1 MGELQ
6 SEKKHLKK
14 KIAAIILMLC
24 LLVTLLPVEYYGIGA
39 LGDGSE
45 SGSQW
50 EVLSFS
56 ALAEE
61 VSTQTVAMGTPLEE
75 LNLPNMLTAVCR
87 QIKQGE
93 NVPET
98 ETQNAETETTEKTD
112 TETEVPDTEVPSET
126 PDTETEATDTEIPSE
141 MPDTETESQDP
152 SDTESE
158 TPEIPDTETPDTE
171 VPNIPDTETPD
182 APEIPDTETPET
194 PEIDTQPK
202 APDSE
207 ENSVQPEQTL
217 PPEEDGGSSAETS
230 TVKPVE
236 AEETTTVTIK
246 EHYAAPE
253 TNAYDQLVLN
263 DQNSVPQQTEAE
275 TITIEGIGW
284 TSSPEYNAAE
294 VGNYQFTPVLP
305 AGYSLAEGA
314 QLPTITVKVEENGIV
329 ALDEAIHIEDLPK
342 GTPECGTISED
353 TVWEAGTLT
362 NGELIVNAGVTLVL
376 NGTLT
381 IEGKVVISGGGV
393 IVRGNAD
400 ANFVVN
406 NGFSADLTLKN
417 ITIEGGNIPSEKSMI
432 EANRGF
438 VTLSSGSRIQNCVKS
453 TASGAALSATN
464 SNVVF
469 SDAVIENCSSA
480 EKGGA
485 VYLISG
491 RMNISSGTYSSN
503 RTTGESA
510 VGGGFLY
517 NSTAE
522 LNIYGG
528 SFLNNASSG
537 RGGCIYHDGTG
548 STKTKLYGG
557 YFQGNTSSYAG
568 SEGSGAVWNSAVSS
582 GSSMLSLSGTVQF
595 AGDGSNIS
603 GMDGIYL
610 DRQGDAP
617 RKMRISSTLSYP
629 VKIFLEAQ
637 DGAVIAEGENGYY
650 LSERDAKKIIFVNAG
665 SSESEWHARL
675 DAENNQII
683 ITEEDPEYDYYVYY
697 ISNGGQGTVKD
708 DEPHKSG
715 DTVTIKDAEGLKYPG
730 LIFIGWN
737 TQADGMGE
745 FYDGGDEYTLTE
757 DLNLYAI
764 FKRNLSGTFYSGSAN
779 QSVTIDGAR
788 NKRVITTP
796 ALEEMEGYTPLG
808 WSTNT
813 ESYTAEYP
821 EGIKVPLTEPV
832 AFYGIYKRDVTISYD
847 TQTEGDVLAS
857 QTESLFANVHETISY
872 QRPSFTLNAS
882 AERIGYKL
890 GGWNTKADGTGDSY
904 LAGSSLHFGRSTL
917 LYAEWIPNKDTKYT
931 VEYYMQNVAGDTYE
945 KDEDA
950 TEQHT
955 AVTESEVSVKPKN
968 ITGFVE
974 NTKHPSRL
982 AAGTVAADGSL
993 VLKLFYDRNI
1003 YEIDFDLNGGEGTAP
1018 EKQTVCYGGMLAEV
1032 EVPARTGY
1040 QFKGWYQDAA
1050 GTEGKR
1056 WDFEQTVDQNTK
1068 SAAATLYAKW
1078 ADETAPVLGEATFN
1092 EGYKNFLNQIIRKK
1106 NLIITIPVTEEGSGI
1121 KQADYTLTE
1130 DSSSTREKGTSI
1142 SGKADLETIDGQT
1155 MAKVV
1160 IDKDFSGIVS
1170 VTCTDNAG
1178 NISPEKAVTAA
1189 DGKIIVEDNAP
1200 EIRFSSVYGEL
1211 LDWFYD
1217 SAPIDVIV
1225 EDEETKDRG
1234 SLVSGG
1240 LSSVVYQIDG
1250 GEEIPVTDNFTEN
1263 RIVSC
1268 LFTVNLTGYDTHVL
1282 SVTATDNAG
1291 NTTTKQVTV
1300 EVRRQKRMYRMEH
1313 YLQEPEGDDYKISES
1328 DTEEKM
1334 DTIGTE
1340 VSVEP
1345 NIYTGFT
1352 ENTSHSQR
1360 KASGAVLDK
1369 ETLVLKL
1376 YYDRNTYEVNFDR
1389 NDGTKQEPVKQT
1401 VRYGANVKK
1410 IEEPVRK
1417 GYTFKGWY
1425 KDSDGKAASKWN
1437 FDNTVEKNTSE
1448 QKVTLYAKWE
1458 DETAPML
1465 GEASYQSG
1473 YRTLL
1478 NYIIRKSNLY
1488 ISVPVIE
1495 EGSGVKE
1502 ADYVLMPDNG
1512 DIVEGKAK
1520 VEVKDGQT
1528 SAKILIQEDYMG
1540 SIALTASDYAG
1551 NTSAEKI
1558 VTSLDGGVIV
1568 EDNAPEIRFYS
1579 KDGELSDQLT
1589 GPVTVNVN
1597 VNDKISDSR
1606 VAGGL
1611 ARITYQLDK
1620 KAKQDVSDE
1629 EFQKEIVE
1637 AFDFAVHIS
1646 EAGEH
1651 TLTVTAIDNAG
1662 NKNVQRKKIEIEEQ
1676 EPTVSKKGVLAVSVQ
1691 QQNEETSETGNGRE
1705 PKTGDASKVELY
1717 ATIAMIAGFLYVLL
1731 FFVGDGKEEKKKK

>member
-1 MGELQ
+1 MGELKN
-6 SEKKHLKK
+6 EKKHFKK

-24 LLVTLLPVEYYGIGA
+24 LLVTLLPVEYYGIAA
-39 LGDGSE
+39 LDDGSE

-56 ALAEE
+56 TLAEE
-61 VSTQTVAMGTPLEE
+61 VSTQTVAMGTPLEA
-75 LNLPNMLTAVCR
+75 LNLPNTLTAVCR
-87 QIKQGE
+87 QIKQEE

-98 ETQNAETETTEKTD
+98 ETQNTETETTEKPD
-112 TETEVPDTEVPSET
+112 TETEVPDTTVPSET
-126 PDTETEATDTEIPSE
+126 PDTETEVPDTTEPSE
-141 MPDTETESQDP
+141 IPDTETESQEP

-171 VPNIPDTETPD
+171 VPD
-182 APEIPDTETPET
+182 IPDTETPET
-194 PEIDTQPK
+194 PETDTQPK
-202 APDSE
+202 VPDSE
-207 ENSVQPEQTL
+207 ENLVQPEQAQ
-217 PPEEDGGSSAETS
+217 PAEEEDSSLEETS

-246 EHYAAPE
+246 EHYASPE
-253 TNAYDQLVLN
+253 TNVYHQLALN
-263 DQNSVPQQTEAE
+263 DPNVAPQQTAVE
-275 TITIEGIGW
+275 TVTIEGVGW
-284 TSSPEYNAAE
+284 ISSPEYNAAE
-294 VGNYQFTPVLP
+294 EGTYLFTPVLP
-305 AGYSLAEGA
+305 VGYSLAAGA
-314 QLPTITVKVEENGIV
+314 QLPTITVTVEENGVV
-329 ALDEAIHIEDLPK
+329 ALDEAIHIEELPT
-342 GTPECGTISED
+342 GTPECGTISEN

-362 NGELIVNAGVTLVL
+362 SGELIVNAGVTLVI
-376 NGTLT
+376 NGVLT
-381 IEGKVVISGGGV
+381 IEGKVVISGGGT
-393 IVRGNAD
+393 ILRGNAE

-432 EANRGF
+432 EANRGYI
-438 VTLSSGSRIQNCVKS
+438 TLSSGSRICNCVKS
-453 TASGAALSATN
+453 NGSGAALSAVN
-464 SNVVF
+464 ANVVF

-485 VYLISG
+485 VYLTSG
-491 RMNISSGTYSSN
+491 RMNISSGTYSGN

-528 SFLNNASSG
+528 SFLNNTSSG

-595 AGDGSNIS
+595 AGDGSGTS
-603 GMDGIYL
+603 GTDGIYL

-629 VKIFLEAQ
+629 VKVFLEAQ
-637 DGAVIAEGENGYY
+637 EGTVIAEGENGCI
-650 LSERDAKKIIFVNAG
+650 LSERDTKKITFIDTGA
-665 SSESEWHARL
+665 SEATWHALL
-675 DAENNQII
+675 DTDNNQII

-715 DTVTIKDAEGLKYPG
+715 DTVTIKEAEGLKCPG

-757 DLNLYAI
+757 DLDLYAI

-788 NKRVITTP
+788 TKRVITTP
-796 ALEEMEGYTPLG
+796 ALDEMEGYTPLG
-808 WSTNT
+808 WSTNP
-813 ESYTAEYP
+813 EGYTAEYP
-821 EGIKVPLTEPV
+821 EGTKVPLTEPV

-872 QRPSFTLNAS
+872 QRPSFTLNSS
-882 AERIGYKL
+882 ANRIGYKL
-890 GGWNTKADGTGDSY
+890 GGWNTKADGTGTSY
-904 LAGSSLHFGRSTL
+904 LAGSSLHFGRSTQ

-931 VEYYMQNVAGDTYE
+931 VEYYMQNIAGDAYE

-950 TEQHT
+950 TQEYT
-955 AVTESEVSVKPKN
+955 AVTGAEVSVKPKN
-968 ITGFVE
+968 IAGFVE
-974 NTKHPSRL
+974 NKEHPSRM

-993 VLKLFYDRNI
+993 VLKFFYDRNI
-1003 YEIDFDLNGGEGTAP
+1003 YGIQFNLNGGEGTAP
-1018 EKQTVCYGGMLAEV
+1018 EKQNVCYGGMLAEV
-1032 EVPARTGY
+1032 KVPMRTGY

-1056 WDFEQTVDQNTK
+1056 WDFEQTVDHNTK
-1068 SAAATLYAKW
+1068 SASVTLYAKW
-1078 ADETAPVLGEATFN
+1078 VDETAPVLGEAAFN

-1106 NLIITIPVTEEGSGI
+1106 SLIINVPVIEEGSGI
-1121 KQADYTLTE
+1121 KQADYTLAE
-1130 DSSSTREKGTSI
+1130 DSGSTREKSTLV
-1142 SGKADLETIDGQT
+1142 SGKAEIETKDGQT

-1160 IDKDFSGIVS
+1160 IDKDFSGTVS
-1170 VTCTDNAG
+1170 LTCTDNAG

-1217 SAPIDVIV
+1217 SAPIDVII

-1234 SLVSGG
+1234 NLVSGG
-1240 LSSVVYQIDG
+1240 LSGVVYQIDG
-1250 GEEIPVTDNFTEN
+1250 GEEIAVTDNFTEN

-1300 EVRRQKRMYRMEH
+1300 EVRRQKRKYRMEH
-1313 YLQEPEGDDYKISES
+1313 YLQEPEGEDYKISES
-1328 DTEEKM
+1328 DTEEKV

-1340 VSVEP
+1340 VAIEP
-1345 NIYTGFT
+1345 NTYTGFT
-1352 ENTSHSQR
+1352 ENTSHPQR
-1360 KASGAVLDK
+1360 KASGEVLDK

-1376 YYDRNTYEVNFDR
+1376 YYDRDTYEVNFDK
-1389 NDGTKQEPVKQT
+1389 NDGKKETIEKQT
-1401 VRYGANVKK
+1401 VRYGAYVKK
-1410 IEEPVRK
+1410 PKEPVRK

-1425 KDSDGKAASKWN
+1425 TDKEGKAKSQWN
-1437 FDNTVEKNTSE
+1437 FEKTIEKNTSA
-1448 QKVTLYAKWE
+1448 KTVTLYAKWE
-1458 DETAPML
+1458 DETAPVL

-1488 ISVPVIE
+1488 VSIPIIE
-1495 EGSGVKE
+1495 EGSGIKE
-1502 ADYVLMPDNG
+1502 ADYILMPDDG
-1512 DIVEGKAK
+1512 DLVEGKAQ
-1520 VEVKDGQT
+1520 VEINDGQAA
-1528 SAKILIQEDYMG
+1528 AKILIQENYMG

-1551 NTSAEKI
+1551 NMSAEKI

-1568 EDNAPEIRFYS
+1568 EDSAPEIRFSS
-1579 KDGELSDQLT
+1579 KDGELSGQLT

-1597 VNDKISDSR
+1597 VNDKTGDSR

-1611 ARITYQLDK
+1611 ANITYQLDEKDK
-1620 KAKQDVSDE
+1620 KDVSDE
-1629 EFQKEIVE
+1629 AFQKEIVE
-1637 AFDFAVHIS
+1637 SFDFAVHIS

-1651 TLTVTAIDNAG
+1651 TLSVTAIDNAG
-1662 NKNVQRKKIEIEEQ
+1662 NKNVQRKKIEIAEWRPEVALVQ
-1676 EPTVSKKGVLAVSVQ
+1676 SSAVVRQNSKKAS
-1691 QQNEETSETGNGRE
+1691 GNKKE
-1705 PKTGDASKVELY
+1705 PQTGDNSKVELY
-1717 ATIAMIAGFLYVLL
+1717 ATIAMIAGFLYMLL
-1731 FFVGDGKEEKKKK
+1731 FFVGDGKEKKKKK

>member
-39 LGDGSE
+39 LGDE
-45 SGSQW
+45 SGAGNQW

-61 VSTQTVAMGTPLEE
+61 ISTQTVAMGTPLEE
-75 LNLPNMLTAVCR
+75 LNLPSTLTAICR
-87 QIKQGE
+87 QIKQEE

-98 ETQNAETETTEKTD
+98 ETQNTETETTEKPD

-126 PDTETEATDTEIPSE
+126 PDTETEAADTTVPSE
-141 MPDTETESQDP
+141 TPETESQEP

-207 ENSVQPEQTL
+207 ENSEQPEQIL
-217 PPEEDGGSSAETS
+217 PAEEDGGSSAETS

-246 EHYAAPE
+246 EHYASPE
-253 TNAYDQLVLN
+253 TNAYNQVVLN
-263 DQNSVPQQTEAE
+263 EQDSVPPQTAAE

-284 TSSPEYNAAE
+284 ISSPEYNAAE
-294 VGNYQFTPVLP
+294 VGIYQFTPVLP

-314 QLPTITVKVEENGIV
+314 QLPTITVNIEENGIV

-353 TVWEAGTLT
+353 TVWEAGTLAS
-362 NGELIVNAGVTLVL
+362 GELIVNAGVTLVL

-381 IEGKVVISGGGV
+381 IEGKVVISGGGT
-393 IVRGNAD
+393 IVRGNAE

-406 NGFSADLTLKN
+406 NGFSADLTIKN

-432 EANRGF
+432 EANRGYI
-438 VTLSSGSRIQNCVKS
+438 TLSSGSRIQNCVKS
-453 TASGAALSATN
+453 TGSGAVLSATN

-469 SDAVIENCSSA
+469 SDTVIENCSSA

-485 VYLISG
+485 VYLTSG
-491 RMNISSGTYSSN
+491 RMNISSGTYSGN

-510 VGGGFLY
+510 IGGGFLY

-548 STKTKLYGG
+548 NTKTKLYGG

-595 AGDGSNIS
+595 AGDGSNTS
-603 GMDGIYL
+603 GTDGIYL

-629 VKIFLEAQ
+629 VKVFLEAQ
-637 DGAVIAEGENGYY
+637 DGAVIAEGESGYL
-650 LSERDAKKIIFVNAG
+650 LSERDAKKIIFYNSG

-788 NKRVITTP
+788 TKRVITTP

-808 WSTNT
+808 WSTNA

-821 EGIKVPLTEPV
+821 VGAKIPLTEPV
-832 AFYGIYKRDVTISYD
+832 TFYGIYKRDVTISYD

-890 GGWNTKADGTGDSY
+890 GGWNTKADGTGTSY

-1003 YEIDFDLNGGEGTAP
+1003 YEIQFNLNGGEGTAP
-1018 EKQTVCYGGMLAEV
+1018 EKQNVCYGGMLAEV
-1032 EVPARTGY
+1032 EAPTRTGY

-1068 SAAATLYAKW
+1068 SASGTLYAKW

-1106 NLIITIPVTEEGSGI
+1106 SLIITIPVTEEGSGI

-1130 DSSSTREKGTSI
+1130 DSGSTREKSTSI
-1142 SGKADLETIDGQT
+1142 SGKAELETTDGQT

-1160 IDKDFSGIVS
+1160 IDKDFSGTVS

-1178 NISPEKAVTAA
+1178 NTSPEKAVTAA

-1217 SAPIDVIV
+1217 SAPVDVIV

-1250 GEEIPVTDNFTEN
+1250 GEEISVTENFTEN

-1328 DTEEKM
+1328 DTEEKV

-1340 VSVEP
+1340 VSIEP
-1345 NIYTGFT
+1345 NTYTGFT
-1352 ENTSHSQR
+1352 ENTSHPQR
-1360 KASGAVLDK
+1360 NASGAVLDK

-1376 YYDRNTYEVNFDR
+1376 YYDRDTYEVNFDR
-1389 NDGTKQEPVKQT
+1389 NDGTKHTPEKQT
-1401 VRYGANVKK
+1401 VRYGAYVKK
-1410 IEEPVRK
+1410 PKEPVRK
-1417 GYTFKGWY
+1417 GYIFKGWY
-1425 KDSDGKAASKWN
+1425 TDKDGKAKSQWN
-1437 FDNTVEKNTSE
+1437 FEKTVEKNTSA
-1448 QKVTLYAKWE
+1448 QTVTLYAKWE
-1458 DETAPML
+1458 DETAPVL

-1473 YRTLL
+1473 YRTLF

-1488 ISVPVIE
+1488 VSIPIIE

-1502 ADYVLMPDNG
+1502 ANYILMPDDG
-1512 DIVEGKAK
+1512 DIVEGKAQI
-1520 VEVKDGQT
+1520 EVNDGQT
-1528 SAKILIQEDYMG
+1528 AAKILIQENYMG

-1551 NTSAEKI
+1551 NMSAEKI
-1558 VTSLDGGVIV
+1558 VTSLEGGVIV
-1568 EDNAPEIRFYS
+1568 EDHAPEIQFS
-1579 KDGELSDQLT
+1579 VKNGKLSDRFT
-1589 GPVTVNVN
+1589 EPVTVNVN

-1611 ARITYQLDK
+1611 ANITYQLDK
-1620 KAKQDVSDE
+1620 KDKQDVSDE
-1629 EFQKEIVE
+1629 AFQKEIVE
-1637 AFDFAVHIS
+1637 SFDFSVHIS
-1646 EAGEH
+1646 KEGEH

-1676 EPTVSKKGVLAVSVQ
+1676 EPKVSKTKAVAVSVQ